1 MGRFVRLEIRLV
13 IIGINLW
20 RGGGAKK
27 YAAFS
32 RIFNRFVLPTALS
45 RQPCLIGLQHAR
57 KRHAFR
63 SKARLVPV
71 LAFSGMWSAS
81 IAIAK
86 RQLKQLR
93 LFSRIGGFFCGRPLF
108 FGWFGQ
114 WAGARLSGRVNGK
127 SGWNRPNEA
136 TGAKITVARWMCRH
150 AMTGGRGAAAIGCAC
165 FGLARS
171 WPVLP

>member
-20 RGGGAKK
+20 RGGGAKN

-45 RQPCLIGLQHAR
+45 RQPCLIGLHRAR

-93 LFSRIGGFFCGRPLF
+93 LFSRIGGFF
-108 FGWFGQ
+108 
-114 WAGARLSGRVNGK
+114 V
-127 SGWNRPNEA
+127 
-136 TGAKITVARWMCRH
+136 
-150 AMTGGRGAAAIGCAC
+150 GGRFFSGGLGN
-165 FGLARS
+165 GLAQGSPEGLMASRDGTGRTRPQAQRS
-171 WPVLP
+171 RLPDGCVGTQ